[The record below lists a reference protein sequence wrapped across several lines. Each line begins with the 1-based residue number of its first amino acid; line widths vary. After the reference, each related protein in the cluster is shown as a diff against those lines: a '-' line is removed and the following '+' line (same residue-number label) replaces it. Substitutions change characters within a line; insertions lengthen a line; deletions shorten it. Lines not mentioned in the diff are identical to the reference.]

1 MNAAATGRISWFDD
15 PNVSLR
21 LSLPQFLEVRVEV
34 VKLIWEDVG
43 FGDEIEL
50 LAAEA
55 LLHLHVVVAEAV
67 LPSNLMTLWE
77 VIDPLELV
85 EAFV

>member
-15 PNVSLR
+15 PNVPLR
-21 LSLPQFLEVRVEV
+21 LSLPQFLEVRMEV

-67 LPSNLMTLWE
+67 LARDLMTLRE